1 MKLCVI
7 GAGGAGLCAARYGSE
22 FGCTVTVFEKT
33 AEVGGTWVYTDDVG
47 VDKNGLEV
55 HSSRY
60 QGLYTNLPKE
70 IMGFPD
76 FQFCEQSRSY
86 IPAED
91 VLQFYQAYADKF
103 HLLELIRFETQVV
116 RVRPL
121 NDKWEVLVQD
131 MKLNKFETS
140 TFDAVLVC
148 NGHYTTPNHVH
159 FEGQSNF
166 AGLQLHSHDYRTAAM
181 FKGESVLVI
190 GAGPSGTDITIE
202 IAKVAKNVTWS
213 HHLKQPP
220 VTQFSDNVSQKPD
233 VQKITKTGV
242 CFVDGSYEDF
252 SAIVYCTGYKYSFPF
267 LSVDC
272 GIEVG
277 ENYVRPLY
285 KHCLSIIRPTLGL
298 IGLPNFICPNQMFD
312 LQVRFCLEFM
322 LKRKQLPATQK
333 MLDDLKNDTELR
345 EKRGVFE
352 NIAHFMGP
360 GIQDLY
366 YADLA
371 ATAGITPISPV
382 IAKIFAIALHNLVN
396 EPSEFRSRAFKIL
409 DDDNFVLIPQVD

>member
-1 MKLCVI
+1 MI
-7 GAGGAGLCAARYGSE
+7 GAGGAGLCAARHGSE

-33 AEVGGTWVYTDDVG
+33 GEIGGTWVYTDDVG
-47 VDKNGLEV
+47 LDKNGLEV

-76 FQFCEQSRSY
+76 FQFSEQSRSY

-91 VLQFYQAYADKF
+91 VLKFYQAYAEKF
-103 HLLELIRFETQVV
+103 HLLELIRFDTQVV
-116 RVRPL
+116 RVRPF
-121 NDKWEVLVQD
+121 NDGWEVLVQD
-131 MKLNKFETS
+131 VKQKKFETLI
-140 TFDAVLVC
+140 FDAVLVC
-148 NGHYTTPNHVH
+148 NGHYTTPNHVP
-159 FEGQSNF
+159 FEGQKDF
-166 AGLQLHSHDYRTAAM
+166 AGLQLHSHDYRSAAM

-190 GAGPSGTDITIE
+190 GAGPSGTDITLE

-220 VTQFSDNVSQKPD
+220 VAQFSDNVSQKPD
-233 VQKITKTGV
+233 VLKVTRSGAY
-242 CFVDGSYEDF
+242 FVDGSYKDF

-272 GIEVG
+272 GLEVG
-277 ENYVRPLY
+277 ANYVRPLY
-285 KHCLSIIRPTLGL
+285 KHCLSINRPTLGL

-312 LQVRFCLEFM
+312 LQVRFCLTFM
-322 LKRKQLPATQK
+322 LKRKPLPSTQE
-333 MLDDLKNDTELR
+333 MLADMKHDIELR

-352 NIAHFMGP
+352 NKAHFMGP
-360 GIQDLY
+360 GVQDLY

-371 ATAGITPISPV
+371 ASAEITPIRPV
-382 IAKIFAIALHNLVN
+382 IAKIFGDALRFLEN
-396 EPSEFRSRAFKIL
+396 EPGDFRSRVFKIL
-409 DDDNFVLIPQVD
+409 DDESFVVVPKANS